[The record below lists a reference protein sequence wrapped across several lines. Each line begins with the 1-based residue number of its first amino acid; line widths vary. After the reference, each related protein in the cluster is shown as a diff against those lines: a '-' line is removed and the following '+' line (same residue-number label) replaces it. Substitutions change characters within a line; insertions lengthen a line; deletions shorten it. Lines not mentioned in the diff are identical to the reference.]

1 MRYHQPLDDILGN
14 RVQVKILRI
23 LVRSRASYTGRELAR
38 MIGYSQNQTSLA
50 LKELERHGLVVWQSA
65 GRSHLYSIDSDN
77 IVVNELLENA
87 FRLED
92 DLLARVAD
100 VYKKELGKDLVSVIL
115 FGSIAKKE
123 ERPNS
128 DIDLVLV
135 FRDGTNLKA
144 VEDHVAE
151 ASARVASEFGNQ
163 ANPISVNNSEYE
175 KKKRSRSGLWQDVAQ
190 IGMNI
195 LNTSE
200 GGR

>member
-1 MRYHQPLDDILGN
+1 
-14 RVQVKILRI
+14 
-23 LVRSRASYTGRELAR
+23 